1 MSELIN
7 CSGIIRSLPIAL
19 IGIFML
25 SSCGQE
31 QDQNQEE
38 LILGRW
44 EIQQA
49 FRNGQPTESLDELY
63 FEFFKDGK
71 MRTNLMG
78 TPETATYELDD
89 SRLYQRESQMDIDYN
104 IENLSDSTMVM
115 TTQLRDYDF
124 RFQLRRSVEEE

>member
-1 MSELIN
+1 MNKLTN
-7 CSGIIRSLPIAL
+7 WPGFKGFLPL
-19 IGIFML
+19 TLVSFLFLTG
-25 SSCGQE
+25 CGRE
-31 QDQNQEE
+31 RNVNQEE

-49 FRNGQPTESLDELY
+49 FRNGQATESLDELY

-89 SRLYQRESQMDIDYN
+89 SQLSQRDSQMDINYH
-104 IENLSDSTMVM
+104 IENLSDSSLVM
-115 TTQLRDYDF
+115 TTRLRDYDF
-124 RFQLRRSVEEE
+124 RFQLRRSVQEE